1 MRCSVATIERLRTI
15 GLISTLVLG
24 LLASPL
30 PVEGQ
35 QAGEIHR
42 IGYLS
47 VRSREREKGYF
58 PAFQQ
63 GLRKLG
69 YVEGKNI
76 VIEHRWAAGERE
88 RLPALAAELLL
99 DKAELIVTGGGAAVR
114 AAQRASKTIP
124 IVMAEATAPVARGY
138 VESLARP
145 GGNTTGLSRRS
156 PEEFGKL
163 LELLKETVPNLSRVA
178 VLWSPKGP
186 ASRFGW
192 NAIQLPARQMGL
204 QIHSMEVRSPND
216 LDKAFQD
223 ATRARAGAFA
233 IMPGTG
239 AWAGASNKRIA
250 DLVIKSRLPAISSST
265 GFPRAGGLMSYGTNM
280 TDLYRRAATYVDKIL
295 KGAKPADLPVELPT
309 NYKLRINL
317 KTAKAIGL
325 TIPPVMLMRADR
337 VIQ

>member
-1 MRCSVATIERLRTI
+1 MRLRTI
-15 GLISTLVLG
+15 GLISTLVYG
-24 LLASPL
+24 LLAGPL
-30 PVEGQ
+30 PTEAQ

-76 VIEHRWAAGERE
+76 VIENRWAAGKRE
-88 RLPALAAELLL
+88 HLPALAAELLR
-99 DKAELIVTGGGAAVR
+99 DKVELVVTGGGAAVR
-114 AAQRASKTIP
+114 AVQRESTTIS

-156 PEEFGKL
+156 PEEFGKQ
-163 LELLKETVPNLSRVA
+163 LEVLKETVPNLSSVA
-178 VLWSPKGP
+178 VLWSPRGP
-186 ASRFGW
+186 ASTFGW
-192 NAIQLPARQMGL
+192 NAIQLPARQLGL
-204 QIHSMEVRSPND
+204 QLHSMEVRSPND

-223 ATRARAGAFA
+223 ATKARAGALV

-239 AWAGASNKRIA
+239 AWVGASRKRIV
-250 DLVIKSRLPAISSST
+250 DLVAKNRLPAISTAT
-265 GFPRAGGLMSYGTNM
+265 GFIRAGGFMSYGTSM
-280 TDLYRRAATYVDKIL
+280 ADLYRRAATYVDKIL

-309 NYKLRINL
+309 NYKLWINL
-317 KTAKAIGL
+317 KTAKALGL
-325 TIPPVMLMRADR
+325 TIPPEVLFQATE
-337 VIQ
+337 VIK